1 MRDGAANPYIG
12 RTHMSI
18 VDKVKEMIGHFSDQA
33 QQGID
38 TAGDMIDEKTGGT
51 LSDQVDA
58 GQEQAKD
65 QVDTGQEQ
73 AKDQVGQEAP
83 KKDDQAG

>member
-1 MRDGAANPYIG
+1 
-12 RTHMSI
+12 MSI

-38 TAGDMIDEKTGGT
+38 TAGDMINEKTGT

-65 QVDTGQEQ
+65 QL
-73 AKDQVGQEAP
+73 GQEAP
-83 KKDDQAG
+83 KKDGQAG